1 MTTTAAATSP
11 SPGKWAGT
19 DMIEQIHPAVG
30 LAYREVVLRL
40 VAAVAA
46 GGIIGAER
54 EWRQKRAGLR
64 TNVLVAVGAAVFCLI
79 AASIEDADR
88 TRIAAQIA
96 SGIGFLGAGVI
107 LRDGLNVRGLDTAA
121 TLWCAAAAGATAG
134 SGLYAIALTASAI
147 ILAVNVLFPR
157 GVRSVLVLENK
168 KDVDLQNDDAK
179 PSALKKMSC

>member
-1 MTTTAAATSP
+1 V
-11 SPGKWAGT
+11 
-19 DMIEQIHPAVG
+19 D
-30 LAYREVVLRL
+30 YREVILRL
-40 VAAVAA
+40 AAAVAA

-79 AASIEDADR
+79 AASAENETSQ

-134 SGLYAIALTASAI
+134 SGLFAIALSASAI
-147 ILAVNVLFPR
+147 IFAVNVLFPR
-157 GVRSVLVLENK
+157 GVRTYLVLEDK
-168 KDVDLQNDDAK
+168 KDVETTRDSRPDGICKLR
-179 PSALKKMSC
+179 